1 LIGRELESSGL
12 NGYAHHSI
20 GEMVNDAS
28 WLLIL
33 DFQTLSNNAVPL
45 KITER
50 ALGNIGSFENGWGLI

>member
-12 NGYAHHSI
+12 NGYAHHSVR
-20 GEMVNDAS
+20 EMVTDAS

-33 DFQTLSNNAVPL
+33 DFQMLSNNAVPL

-50 ALGNIGSFENGWGLI
+50 ALGNIGSLEKRWD